1 MIKAV
6 LFDMDGTLLD
16 TERIYRPCWIQAFEE
31 LGVSV
36 DAEHFFASVS
46 GMNVA
51 TIKAFCAREYGE
63 AFPFDEI
70 RAVRRRVLEARIER
84 EGVPCKSGVPEIFAR
99 LQSMGIKMAV
109 ASSSGGDWVRKC
121 LSFAGIDTSL
131 FECIMTGESVE
142 KSKPDP
148 DIFLKTAAALGVTPL
163 ECVVAEDSAN
173 GVRAGHAAGMK
184 TVMIPDLQPCTDELR
199 PLLWHC
205 VDTLEALPAL
215 IEKYNLESENK
226 A

>member
-1 MIKAV
+1 MIRAV

-16 TERIYRPCWIQAFEE
+16 TERIYRECWHRALDEA
-31 LGVSV
+31 GVLI
-36 DAEHFFASVS
+36 DRERFFVTVS
-46 GMNVA
+46 GMNMV
-51 TIKAFCAREYGE
+51 TMRDFCAREYG
-63 AFPFDEI
+63 AGFPFEEI
-70 RAVRRRVLEARIER
+70 RAVRRRVLEARIDR
-84 EGVPCKSGVPEIFAR
+84 DGVPRKTGVPEIFFG
-99 LQSMGIKMAV
+99 LQKMGIKMAV
-109 ASSSGGDWVRKC
+109 ASSSGGEWVRKC
-121 LSFAGIDTSL
+121 LSLAGIDIGL

-142 KSKPDP
+142 RSKPDP
-148 DIFLKTAAALGVTPL
+148 DIFLKTAAVLGVDPR

-199 PLLWHC
+199 PLVWHC
-205 VDTLEALPAL
+205 IDSLETLPAM